1 MARAFGVVWDHL
13 VPADDPVPADA
24 VFCFGSRHRRV
35 AAVAA
40 RLHLDRLAPWVLATG
55 GSDDDPDGLTEGD
68 RLAAELTG
76 LGVPAERIVVER
88 SARHTGENVT
98 LGVRALTDVVAPRRL
113 LLVSWPLAARR
124 CRATFRAHH
133 PDVEALAVPALP
145 RPGVRWAPTWR
156 RIGFALGEL
165 DRLDRY
171 ARSGFLVAGEIP
183 PAVADAATILRS
195 ARAVHDGR
203 ELVGARRPSTSA
215 R

>member
-98 LGVRALTDVVAPRRL
+98 LGPEEHELLEGLLGLTDAIADQAADCHGIDCL
-113 LLVSWPLAARR
+113 LS
-124 CRATFRAHH
+124 
-133 PDVEALAVPALP
+133 E
-145 RPGVRWAPTWR
+145 
-156 RIGFALGEL
+156 
-165 DRLDRY
+165 
-171 ARSGFLVAGEIP
+171 
-183 PAVADAATILRS
+183 
-195 ARAVHDGR
+195 R
-203 ELVGARRPSTSA
+203 E
-215 R
+215 